1 MNINSTPAPPP
12 NNAIVPDIYNRLDAD
27 AIERTRVANT
37 QLDVRFRIQERVL
50 NKYKL
55 AAERVYRNEATKVRE
70 ELGRITSSLPA
81 IRHMRNLTM
90 ESIGQ
95 KSNSSTPRRMGS
107 LYEEKLD
114 MPFCER
120 HFIHHLP
127 TKKRYYKK
135 MRSASFLPVPM
146 KTAIR
151 EEATIMENGELSIP
165 TEVKTLGTYINTSLR
180 TEVSEDKF
188 NKFIDANRP
197 ISR

>member
-12 NNAIVPDIYNRLDAD
+12 NNAIVPDIYNRLDAG

-50 NKYKL
+50 NKYKQ
-55 AAERVYRNEATKVRE
+55 AAERVYRNEASKVRE

-81 IRHMRNLTM
+81 VRHMRNLTM
-90 ESIGQ
+90 DSIRQ
-95 KSNSSTPRRMGS
+95 KSKSTTPRRTNS

-127 TKKRYYKK
+127 TKKKYYKK
-135 MRSASFLPVPM
+135 MRSASFIPVPI
-146 KTAIR
+146 KTAIQ
-151 EEATIMENGELSIP
+151 EETIIPENGEVTISA
-165 TEVKTLGTYINTSLR
+165 EVKNPGTYINTSVR
-180 TEVSEDKF
+180 QEASEDKF